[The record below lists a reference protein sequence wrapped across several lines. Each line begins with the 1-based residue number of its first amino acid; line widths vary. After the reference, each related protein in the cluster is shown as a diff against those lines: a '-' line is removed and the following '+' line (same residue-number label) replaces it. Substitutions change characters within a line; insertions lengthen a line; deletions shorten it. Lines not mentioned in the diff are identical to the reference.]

1 MPPIGFPVGAGGA
14 GIATAL
20 RYTYSALDN
29 ITATIPDAVFF
40 STLGVYCLMQ
50 NNSAGVLYGAN
61 PVGPFAYSNTG
72 ISGAGS
78 TVRGVEYDGR
88 LYRVRLGNAIAT
100 AVRSTPD
107 LINWQTDFGGIIIN
121 DADANADKLVLATN
135 YAAGGPNN
143 GVIYTG
149 TTWDNIYSGN
159 AVNALS
165 CIVTPSGR
173 IVFGFAGGIV
183 RYSDDDGNNWTEVNL
198 GSASNV
204 NRLYSN
210 GDNLLFA
217 GLQNGF
223 IFESSDDGATWA
235 NGAPASESVVPQAVI
250 AFGGLGND
258 IQVYCNGGVIARRV
272 APFTWRGQPTPTTSN
287 FIGALR
293 KDAVLM
299 GFVAN
304 YSVAAL

>member
-1 MPPIGFPVGAGGA
+1 MPIGFPMASGGT
-14 GIATAL
+14 GVATAL
-20 RYTYSALDN
+20 RYTYAALDN
-29 ITATIPDAVFF
+29 VTATIADAIFF
-40 STLGVYCLMQ
+40 NALGVYCLMQ
-50 NNSAGVLYGAN
+50 NNSAGVLYGGN
-61 PVGPFAYSNTG
+61 PAGPFAYSNTG
-72 ISGAGS
+72 IGGAGS

-107 LINWQTDFGGIIIN
+107 LVNWQTDFGGIIIN

-143 GVIYTG
+143 GVIFTG
-149 TTWDNIYSGN
+149 ITWDNIYSGN
-159 AVNALS
+159 AVNALC

-183 RYSDDDGNNWTEVNL
+183 RYSDDDGSNWTEVNL
-198 GSASNV
+198 GVASNI

-210 GDNLLFA
+210 GDDLLFA
-217 GLQNGF
+217 GLANGQ
-223 IFESSDDGATWA
+223 IFESNNDGTTWSDGAPT
-235 NGAPASESVVPQAVI
+235 SESVVPVAVI
-250 AFGGLGND
+250 AFAGIGND
-258 IQVYCNGGVIARRV
+258 IQVYCNSGVIARRI
-272 APFTWRGQPTPTTSN
+272 APFTWRAQPSPTTAN
-287 FIGALR
+287 YIGALR

-299 GFVAN
+299 GFIAS

>member
-1 MPPIGFPVGAGGA
+1 MPIGFPQVSGGA

-20 RYTYSALDN
+20 RYTYAALDN
-29 ITATIPDAVFF
+29 VTATIADAIFF

-50 NNSAGVLYGAN
+50 NNSAGVLYGGN
-61 PVGPFAYSNTG
+61 PAGPFAYSNTG
-72 ISGAGS
+72 ISGAGT

-88 LYRVRLGNAIAT
+88 LYRVRLGNTVAT

-107 LINWQTDFGGIIIN
+107 LVNWQTDFGGIVIN

-135 YAAGGPNN
+135 YSAGGPNN
-143 GVIYTG
+143 GVIFTG

-198 GSASNV
+198 GVASNI

-210 GDNLLFA
+210 GDDLLFA
-217 GLQNGF
+217 GLANGQ
-223 IFESSDDGATWA
+223 IFESNDDGTTWSD
-235 NGAPASESVVPQAVI
+235 GAPTSESVVPVAVI
-250 AFGGLGND
+250 AFAGIGND
-258 IQVYCNGGVIARRV
+258 IQVYCNSGVIARRI
-272 APFTWRGQPTPTTSN
+272 APFTWRAQPSPTTAN
-287 FIGALR
+287 YIGALR

-299 GFVAN
+299 GFIGN

>member
-1 MPPIGFPVGAGGA
+1 MPIGFPLAGGGA

-20 RYTYSALDN
+20 RYTYSATGA
-29 ITATIPDAVFF
+29 IAQSVADAIFF
-40 STLGVYCLMQ
+40 SALNVYCLMF
-50 NNSAGVLYGAN
+50 NNSAGVFYSGN
-61 PVGPFAYSNTG
+61 PEGPYEYSNTG

-100 AVRSTPD
+100 AVRSTDD
-107 LINWQTDFGGIIIN
+107 LVNWQTDFGGIIIN
-121 DADANADKLVLATN
+121 DADANADKMVLATN

-143 GVIYTG
+143 GVIFTG

-165 CIVTPSGR
+165 CIVTPTGR
-173 IVFGFAGGIV
+173 IVFGFASGII

-217 GLQNGF
+217 GLANGI
-223 IFESSDDGATWA
+223 IFESNDDGSTWS
-235 NGAPASESVVPQAVI
+235 NGAPTSESLVPVSVI

-258 IQVYCNGGVIARRV
+258 VQVYCNSGVIAKRI
-272 APFTWRGQPTPTTSN
+272 APFTWRAQPSPTAQN

-299 GFVAN
+299 GFITS